1 MPNMHS
7 QEFLVFERLHER
19 ERQMELQHQLVH
31 VRGLRLNGLQR
42 MIGSI
47 GGLLIVL
54 GTRMQQVNQQSEHV
68 V

>member
-31 VRGLRLNGLQR
+31 VRGFRLNGLQR

-47 GGLLIVL
+47 GGFLILL
-54 GTRMQQVNQQSEHV
+54 GTRMQQVNQHSEHLV
-68 V
+68 